1 VLGLQADMAAKQARC
16 YEKLAQILK
25 ARNSA
30 VQGIATRESLPVW
43 SPDLWSHS
51 RTALPHRL
59 QDIARGFQ
67 TSFWQ
72 YVRDPSRGMP
82 LHAALLLVLTM
93 TTCAARRKKRQWNDS
108 GVGVSPIV
116 KVFDH
121 PYSASLTLVLL
132 VATAVNSPAPTRV
145 KDVFAV
151 LALAPMIGLVR
162 PVIDPRLVPAVLTAA
177 ILYAVDLVRQ
187 TFGGTPLVEQ
197 ALLIVESLAAI
208 VMLGW
213 LLHSGRL
220 GSDSEQKPEGLR
232 ARFLPPVAK
241 LLMFSF
247 AIGCLAATLGFTRWG
262 RLITPATLSG
272 GVLALSLYAYV
283 RVGVNYGAA
292 PQAMIELLEKTA
304 QAHAA
309 VLESPPPRGLFM
321 GYGDSSINFELRTW
335 TAQFA
340 NWAVIRS
347 ELASAVYDAVRAAGM
362 SFPFPQREVRI
373 LGDSAAPAA
382 ADPRPVGC
390 SETTQEEG

>member
-1 VLGLQADMAAKQARC
+1 VLGLQADMAAKQARFD
-16 YEKLAQILK
+16 EMLAQILK
-25 ARNSA
+25 ARKSA
-30 VQGIATRESLPVW
+30 VQGIAARESLPFW
-43 SPDLWSHS
+43 SPELWGHA

-59 QDIARGFQ
+59 GVIVRGFQ
-67 TSFWQ
+67 TSFRE
-72 YVRDPSRGMP
+72 YIRDPSRGLP

-93 TTCAARRKKRQWNDS
+93 TACAARRKKRQWKDS

-121 PYSASLTLVLL
+121 PYSAALILVLL
-132 VATAVNSPAPTRV
+132 VATAVNSPAPARV
-145 KDVFAV
+145 KDVLAA
-151 LALAPMIGLVR
+151 LALLPMIRLVR

-232 ARFLPPVAK
+232 ARFLPPLAK

-247 AIGCLAATLGFTRWG
+247 AIGCLAATLGFTRLA

-283 RVGVNYGAA
+283 RVGGGAA
-292 PQAMIELLEKTA
+292 VIGLQSWLL
-304 QAHAA
+304 QRLRMVRNH
-309 VLESPPPRGLFM
+309 
-321 GYGDSSINFELRTW
+321 GD
-335 TAQFA
+335 
-340 NWAVIRS
+340 
-347 ELASAVYDAVRAAGM
+347 
-362 SFPFPQREVRI
+362 RI
-373 LGDSAAPAA
+373 
-382 ADPRPVGC
+382 
-390 SETTQEEG
+390 QW